1 MQRYVV
7 RRLLLI
13 IPTMFG
19 ITMVIFMAVRFLP
32 GDVIAGILGEDVGAA
47 GPEVRARLEE
57 RYSLNDSIPQQY
69 VQWLGELV
77 RFDFGTSIISGRS
90 VLEDLKSRLP
100 VTAQLG
106 LMALLISQMIALPVG
121 VISAIRQKTPI
132 DYVARSF
139 AIGLLAVPSFWLAL
153 LAIIY
158 GFRWFGWTP
167 PLTYHQL
174 WDDPVA
180 NLKTLWLPAIIL
192 GGALSGT
199 VMRLT
204 RSTMLEVLRQDY
216 IRTAWAKG
224 LRERVII
231 VRHSL
236 RNALIPVITV
246 IGLQVPLVI
255 GGTVVLESIFSIPG
269 MGRFMLD
276 AIQDRDYPI
285 VQGIVLLSA
294 TMVVMTNLVVD
305 LTYSLLDPRIRH
317 A

>member
-7 RRLLLI
+7 RRLFLV
-13 IPTMFG
+13 IPTMLG
-19 ITMVIFMAVRFLP
+19 ITLVVFMAVRFLP

-47 GPEVRARLEE
+47 SPEVRERLEE
-57 RYSLNDSIPQQY
+57 RYSLNNSIPQQY
-69 VQWLGELV
+69 GEWISEIARL
-77 RFDFGTSIISGRS
+77 DLGTSIISGRP
-90 VLEDLKSRLP
+90 VLDDLKNKLP
-100 VTAQLG
+100 VTLQLG
-106 LMALLISQMIALPVG
+106 LMALIISQMISLPVG
-121 VISAIRQKTPI
+121 VISAIRRNTPL

-192 GGALSGT
+192 GGILSGT

-216 IRTAWAKG
+216 VRTAWAKG

-231 VRHSL
+231 VRHCL
-236 RNALIPVITV
+236 RNAFIPVITV
-246 IGLQVPLVI
+246 IGLQVPLLI

-276 AIQDRDYPI
+276 AIQDRDYPV

>member
-1 MQRYVV
+1 
-7 RRLLLI
+7 
-13 IPTMFG
+13 
-19 ITMVIFMAVRFLP
+19 
-32 GDVIAGILGEDVGAA
+32 
-47 GPEVRARLEE
+47 
-57 RYSLNDSIPQQY
+57 
-69 VQWLGELV
+69 
-77 RFDFGTSIISGRS
+77 
-90 VLEDLKSRLP
+90 
-100 VTAQLG
+100 
-106 LMALLISQMIALPVG
+106 MALIISQMISLPVG
-121 VISAIRQKTPI
+121 VISAIRRNTPL
-132 DYVARSF
+132 DYMARSF

-192 GGALSGT
+192 GGILSGT

-216 IRTAWAKG
+216 VRTAWAKG

-231 VRHSL
+231 IRHCL
-236 RNALIPVITV
+236 RNAFIPVITV
-246 IGLQVPLVI
+246 IGLQVPLLI

-276 AIQDRDYPI
+276 AIQDRDYPV